1 MYAPEGGLWRE
12 DQWWV
17 GSLPE
22 PEQSYRRDSGEAE
35 KSRTGASQSVFQQ
48 SRWLLKSGHCWALD
62 PPPQFL
68 LLLRCRCASAS
79 LPPCLERERE
89 MVFLVRGVRLSVWVI
104 GWVWIMY
111 MFCLFACQV
120 LFGERWWVVTR
131 FVFVIGSICQDF
143 FDRKFRRLWTIHIAS
158 VFCK

>member
-89 MVFLVRGVRLSVWVI
+89 MVFLVSGVRLSVSDWV
-104 GWVWIMY
+104 GVDYVYVLSVCMSGFVWRKVVSSDTFR
-111 MFCLFACQV
+111 FCD
-120 LFGERWWVVTR
+120 WINISR
-131 FVFVIGSICQDF
+131 FFWSKI
-143 FDRKFRRLWTIHIAS
+143 
-158 VFCK
+158 